1 MKVNISLSVELDEV
15 PLKVSAT
22 LAENY
27 DALKSGT
34 ELIAE
39 SSNSLIID
47 DDVETSLS
55 QITSASSF

>member
-27 DALKSGT
+27 DAL
-34 ELIAE
+34 
-39 SSNSLIID
+39 
-47 DDVETSLS
+47 
-55 QITSASSF
+55 